1 MKKRLPLLIS
11 FILFIALA
19 ASSTY
24 WGMELSKQKAR
35 PVAAPPPPQQAE
47 VPVENAA
54 TLFGGKL
61 AVATASNFQVKGVIS
76 SKSGHGGTAV
86 ILAEGQ
92 PAQTL
97 GVGSEV
103 APGVSVKEI
112 HAQYVLL
119 LDNGVQKRLAVPEA
133 KPGAPNEGILPMQPD
148 PNASRMTGPAL
159 PQPLPPQPVTI
170 PVEPPQ
176 PPQPPVSPQQIQA
189 PQATPQPGQPPVPPQ
204 PGGAGLGPNGEPL
217 GMPATRHNK

>member
-1 MKKRLPLLIS
+1 MKKRLPILIS
-11 FILFIALA
+11 FVLFIALA

-24 WGMELSKQKAR
+24 WGMQLSKQKTR
-35 PVAAPPPPQQAE
+35 PVAPPPPAPQAE

-61 AVATASNFQVKGVIS
+61 QVATASNFQVKGVIS
-76 SKSGHGGTAV
+76 SKSGLGGTAV
-86 ILAEGQ
+86 ILADGQ

-97 GVGSEV
+97 GVGGEV

-119 LDNGVQKRLAVPEA
+119 LDNGVPKRLVVPEA
-133 KPGAPNEGILPMQPD
+133 LPGVAGEGIHAVQPD

-159 PQPLPPQPVTI
+159 PVPQP
-170 PVEPPQ
+170 PEPQPE
-176 PPQPPVSPQQIQA
+176 PPQPPVSPQQP
-189 PQATPQPGQPPVPPQ
+189 PQQQPGEPPQ
-204 PGGAGLGPNGEPL
+204 PGGIVGPNGEPL
-217 GMPATRHNK
+217 GAPSAQHYK

>member
-19 ASSTY
+19 GSSTY

-61 AVATASNFQVKGVIS
+61 TVATASNFQVKGVIS
-76 SKSGHGGTAV
+76 SKSGNGGTAI
-86 ILAEGQ
+86 ILADGQ

-119 LDNGVQKRLAVPEA
+119 LDNGVPKRLAVPEA
-133 KPGAPNEGILPMQPD
+133 KPGVAGEGILAVQQPD
-148 PNASRMTGPAL
+148 PNASRMTGPSL
-159 PQPLPPQPVTI
+159 PQPMPQQQPV
-170 PVEPPQ
+170 E

-189 PQATPQPGQPPVPPQ
+189 PLATPQPGQPPVPPQ

-217 GMPATRHNK
+217 GMPGTRQNK